1 MVRNAGEVSLDAS
14 DLGPLT
20 KLQSSCHLGLN
31 CLRVQMGLGIHKTQE
46 SLTWLLEEA
55 SASCCLVQ
63 GGLTPSHMDLSTGL
77 LVTQQPAS
85 PRAHDPR
92 ERENQSRSCNE
103 FYVLHPE
110 SQTITSAL
118 LYQLEVSH

>member
-1 MVRNAGEVSLDAS
+1 
-14 DLGPLT
+14 
-20 KLQSSCHLGLN
+20 
-31 CLRVQMGLGIHKTQE
+31 MGLRIHKTQE

-55 SASCCLVQ
+55 SASCCLVP
-63 GGLTPSHMDLSTGL
+63 GGLTPSHMGLSTGL
-77 LVTQQPAS
+77 LMTQQPAS

-103 FYVLHPE
+103 FYVLHSE